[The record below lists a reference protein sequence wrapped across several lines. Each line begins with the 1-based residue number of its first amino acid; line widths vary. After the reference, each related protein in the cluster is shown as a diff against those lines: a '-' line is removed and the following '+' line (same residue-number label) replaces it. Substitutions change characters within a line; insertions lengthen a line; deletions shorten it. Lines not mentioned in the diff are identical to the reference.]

1 MNKTVVFDF
10 DGVIHSY
17 TSGWQ
22 GVDVI
27 PDEPV
32 EGIEN
37 ALKEIHEAGY
47 EIAVVSTRC
56 SAVVG
61 AKAVAEW
68 LNKYGLAQYID
79 KICKEKPPA
88 IVYIDDRAICFDG
101 RPEKLLSKIES
112 FVPWNKKKN
121 KNLDDKILNYVGKAL
136 RVDGR
141 VERVMI
147 DNKVFITIDNYYGL
161 LLSDNNLLSHIPTI
175 NLSEDTISDILNRDY
190 RYMVVNISIKFKDKN
205 GDKIRKLT
213 LNNGDNI
220 YVNNKYYKKFKKFK
234 LYGGGDRKISPIK
247 AYDDNDNLVG
257 FFMPFHPDYF
267 EKRYGTTD

>member
-27 PDEPV
+27 SDKPV
-32 EGIEN
+32 KGIEK
-37 ALKEIHEAGY
+37 ALKKIHEAGY
-47 EIAVVSTRC
+47 EIAIVSTRC
-56 SAVVG
+56 SDLAGKNAIVDWV
-61 AKAVAEW
+61 
-68 LNKYGLAQYID
+68 NKYGLAQYID
-79 KICKEKPPA
+79 KIYKEKPPA

-101 RPEKLLSKIES
+101 KPEKLLSKIES

-121 KNLDDKILNYVGKAL
+121 KNLDNKIFKYVADAL
-136 RVDGR
+136 DANSTVKRVVIDG
-141 VERVMI
+141 
-147 DNKVFITIDNYYGL
+147 KVFITIDSYYGL
-161 LLSDNNLLSHIPTI
+161 LLSDNNLLSHIPTA
-175 NLSEDTISDILNRDY
+175 NLSENLISDILNKDD
-190 RYMVVNISIKFKDKN
+190 RYMVVNISAKFKDGHGNKV
-205 GDKIRKLT
+205 RKLT

-220 YVNNKYYKKFKKFK
+220 YVNNKYYKKFKKLK
-234 LYGGGDRKISPIK
+234 LYGGEYKTSAIK

-267 EKRYGTTD
+267 EKRYGATD